1 LDIDATLNSSKCP
14 QCQSEAGADDTFC
27 GYCGAELCTED
38 STKAIEQSRD
48 VFSVLLP
55 TLLYYFVTLL
65 LLAVYKFTEVF
76 PEGLEGLAW
85 ITILDL
91 SVVIVFWLND
101 FSAVN
106 RLFSLKGLKVKVV
119 LLTVLGALLGSVVVS
134 LIADFINLSLNDDV
148 FYSTYLFED
157 TAYPY
162 LMATLFIAVQPAIF
176 EEITFRGFLFNNL
189 KQVSGGPSAVYIT
202 GFVFGMMHLALI
214 SLLWLVPI
222 GLAFGYLRN
231 KYNTLWYGVIGHF
244 TYNFII
250 VMNDFERW
258 F

>member
-1 LDIDATLNSSKCP
+1 
-14 QCQSEAGADDTFC
+14 
-27 GYCGAELCTED
+27 
-38 STKAIEQSRD
+38 
-48 VFSVLLP
+48 
-55 TLLYYFVTLL
+55 
-65 LLAVYKFTEVF
+65 
-76 PEGLEGLAW
+76 
-85 ITILDL
+85 
-91 SVVIVFWLND
+91 
-101 FSAVN
+101 
-106 RLFSLKGLKVKVV
+106 
-119 LLTVLGALLGSVVVS
+119 
-134 LIADFINLSLNDDV
+134 
-148 FYSTYLFED
+148 
-157 TAYPY
+157 
-162 LMATLFIAVQPAIF
+162 MATLFIAVQPAIF